1 MAAFSAGE
9 LSKADSSGIA
19 KAAVFAAA
27 VAVAVALVAAA
38 IRLGGAS
45 QSATPVTPFGG
56 SVSVH
61 VAPAV
66 PLEYERPTPQ
76 VRYRLRRVCC
86 AAGAAPGASCFTT
99 LP

>member
-19 KAAVFAAA
+19 KAAVFAA
-27 VAVAVALVAAA
+27 AVAVALVAAA

-76 VRYRLRRVCC
+76 VRYELRRVRC